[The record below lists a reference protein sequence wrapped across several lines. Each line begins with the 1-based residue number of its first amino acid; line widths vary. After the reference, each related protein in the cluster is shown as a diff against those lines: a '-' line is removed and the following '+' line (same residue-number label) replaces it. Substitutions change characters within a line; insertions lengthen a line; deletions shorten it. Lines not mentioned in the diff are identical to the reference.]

1 MTSARPLA
9 WLLLV
14 AVALS
19 AMPWE
24 ASAASRGFAGD
35 RVALDRPPVADGGE
49 GAAEGG
55 CCVCLCFY
63 SSSPLLPA
71 NAPAVPRAA
80 LAPGLAVVS
89 AGLDRAPA
97 QQSRLVFHPP
107 RRA

>member
-24 ASAASRGFAGD
+24 ANAASVGSNAGAS
-35 RVALDRPPVADGGE
+35 VALDRPPSADSEGAADGG
-49 GAAEGG
+49 
-55 CCVCLCFY
+55 CCICLCFY

-71 NAPAVPRAA
+71 GAPAVPLAA
-80 LAPGLAVVS
+80 LAPGLAVVF
-89 AGLDRAPA
+89 AGSDRAPTP
-97 QQSRLVFHPP
+97 QSRLVFHPP